1 MEVRLGG
8 IGKRSQAQ
16 LDGFKSRALK
26 AQQAPVQH
34 HAYTTEWRGLDVTG
48 LVRSTL
54 LVVGERNIQVQRKGT
69 FILFCNVGRIEI
81 IEALIALGRRH
92 QERLFPIQLLFDI
105 NFERF
110 C

>member
-1 MEVRLGG
+1 M
-8 IGKRSQAQ
+8 
-16 LDGFKSRALK
+16 
-26 AQQAPVQH
+26 
-34 HAYTTEWRGLDVTG
+34 
-48 LVRSTL
+48 
-54 LVVGERNIQVQRKGT
+54 QRKGT
-69 FILFCNVGRIEI
+69 FVLFCNVGRIEI